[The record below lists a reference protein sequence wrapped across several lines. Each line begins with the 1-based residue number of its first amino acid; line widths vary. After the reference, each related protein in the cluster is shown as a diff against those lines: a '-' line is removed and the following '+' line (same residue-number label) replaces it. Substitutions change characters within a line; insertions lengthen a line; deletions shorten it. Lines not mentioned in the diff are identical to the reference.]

1 MQASTFHGF
10 SNNAD
15 MHAYLSR
22 PDDPCTLTGSLEP
35 ASIDNDSLPEKSE
48 NQKEIDRHRSYFDFV
63 DQAKTR
69 LDKRGLL
76 EKPAEGSTAFTV
88 KPDAGE
94 RLRDFFSS
102 ALTSITSIGATSD
115 VATTRDTASGLIFNC
130 CSGMVALTGAVF
142 AFNTIVS
149 ALANAF
155 PSHKAYFDQAGRLT
169 YQLASA
175 VHTVAA
181 TVQPAISGAVSS
193 ESNPVVI
200 AVLVSIEIL
209 LGIYAT
215 CTGLENTLARQMKKS
230 EILAKLITH
239 KQNAEIFF
247 KKTLNSEPT
256 ATDEAEAYHEF
267 MDALS
272 KFDSLSAEAG
282 FGNRVAQVT
291 AVKESLWCSGSV
303 VGNET
308 AYKNLGSV
316 GIGVSVPELVGTAAA
331 EMFLGLV
338 ANVIDLV
345 QGVIVGVRCGEKID
359 RAIEIKNK
367 MRKCFDS
374 GTSKVTRDLKQGLVR
389 MLDRK
394 IEDEDFEQG
403 FSMIRV
409 FKAIA
414 TVTIGII
421 GIVGIILFFIYA
433 APVWGG
439 LAVISG
445 IAAFIFFV
453 VLLVR
458 TSRTSSRAMD
468 EKREKDDFM
477 AVHDL
482 ARNAFQTFKKFERFS
497 FFCPKILK
505 NRYLVLHALSVA
517 LVAGDTWKDKEDLKA
532 IFSAFDFSD
541 IDMDILS
548 NLAKMEESEAEKM
561 EDKNAEEEKEKEIQD
576 KEKKIEIVKKN
587 LERMFELKMNFA

>member
-15 MHAYLSR
+15 MNAYVSR
-22 PDDPCTLTGSLEP
+22 TDNPSTLTGSLEP
-35 ASIDNDSLPEKSE
+35 TGADHDLLPEKSE

-247 KKTLNSEPT
+247 KKTINSEPT
-256 ATDEAEAYHEF
+256 ATDEAEAYQEF

-331 EMFLGLV
+331 ELFLGLV

-345 QGVIVGVRCGEKID
+345 QGVIVGARCGEKID
-359 RAIEIKNK
+359 RAVEIKNELK
-367 MRKCFDS
+367 KVFNS
-374 GTSKVTRDLKQGLVR
+374 ENSKLTRDLKQGIVR

-394 IEDEDFEQG
+394 IEDEEFEQG
-403 FSMIRV
+403 FSIIRV

-414 TVTIGII
+414 TVTLGII

-458 TSRTSSRAMD
+458 TSRTSSRATD

-482 ARNAFQTFKKFERFS
+482 ERNTFQTFKKFERFS
-497 FFCPKILK
+497 FFCPNILK

-541 IDMDILS
+541 IDMDILR
-548 NLAKMEESEAEKM
+548 NLAKMEESEVEKM
-561 EDKNAEEEKEKEIQD
+561 EDQNAENEKEIQA